1 MFHSTTTATNTL
13 LSAYDEGDD
22 IIVVISSNKPK
33 PDDAGLVDTLAVAR
47 AFVRERVFTKLA
59 GEMATTIMPIV

>member
-22 IIVVISSNKPK
+22 IIVVISGNKPK
-33 PDDAGLVDTLAVAR
+33 PDERWFSRYTGRGESFREGEARVYPAG
-47 AFVRERVFTKLA
+47 
-59 GEMATTIMPIV
+59 